1 MLALPV
7 WVGVADA
14 IPVTEGDRTGRIRKP
29 DRKSRHFHQMNLS
42 RVIEHV
48 GHDLRCGIRQLCKSP
63 GFTLTA
69 VLTLALGIGANT
81 VMFSVLNAVMLRPLP
96 FAAADRLVR
105 VFSLKDGIKLGPSA
119 LDLRDFAL
127 RNHTFEKLAVYDQ
140 WPKNITT
147 SDRGGSPEW
156 RFVGLVPAEFF
167 EVLGIQ
173 PILGRL
179 FTPEENTVDHNHVA
193 LITESFWKSHY
204 AKLPSILGQTVIVND
219 EPYTIIG
226 ILPDAI
232 PAWMDGA
239 NLRIEIWE
247 PFLPVPEVFDES
259 SRDGRDFE
267 TVGLLKPGV
276 TIQQARADLKTIAAS
291 LAAEHPVDRGYGATL
306 EPLTHAREGDLGPQ
320 LLLLMG
326 AVTLVLLIACSNLA
340 SLLLARNLARQRE
353 FATRAALGASQNSL
367 VRQILIETLLVS
379 WTGGACGVVLASLII
394 GVLRHQHPPGLSQ
407 LNDLGLDWRVLLFA
421 FVIATATNLLFGML
435 PALLH
440 SRVSFNRA
448 LKEGGR
454 NSDDRSRQ
462 FFRRMLVAG
471 QIALSLM
478 LTIGAGLLIQ
488 TMVRLQNQ
496 DLGFPTRHLLTAR
509 FYLPPAQYRRLSEA
523 ITQFCD
529 AYGRSVRS
537 SPGVQNASI
546 TTIYFPDENWRLMFS
561 IPGRP
566 VFRAEDVP
574 STLFGVVDPYFLR
587 TAGIPVLRGRDFSE
601 SDTENSP
608 VVAIVNQTFAKRYF
622 TNEDPVGKRV
632 QLGAPPESSAKDIW
646 LDKQNVAV
654 TVVGVMKDAKNL
666 GLTRP
671 IEPQLIALF
680 RQMPMV
686 NFGFKDIIVRS
697 EIPPS
702 ILASTL
708 EQQLR
713 LLDPRLALSGI
724 SSMEQNI
731 NDLTSDRQFTSAILA
746 SFAALGVSLSV
757 LGIYGLV
764 SYLVLQ
770 RTQELSIRQAIG
782 ATPIDVLWL
791 ILRQGLRLALLGV
804 GAGLLGV
811 VLLVPILS
819 NLLFDISPLDPITL
833 AAASLALLLVTLL
846 ATALPGRNAM
856 RIDPIRAL
864 RSE

>member
-1 MLALPV
+1 
-7 WVGVADA
+7 
-14 IPVTEGDRTGRIRKP
+14 
-29 DRKSRHFHQMNLS
+29 
-42 RVIEHV
+42 
-48 GHDLRCGIRQLCKSP
+48 
-63 GFTLTA
+63 
-69 VLTLALGIGANT
+69 
-81 VMFSVLNAVMLRPLP
+81 
-96 FAAADRLVR
+96 
-105 VFSLKDGIKLGPSA
+105 
-119 LDLRDFAL
+119 
-127 RNHTFEKLAVYDQ
+127 
-140 WPKNITT
+140 
-147 SDRGGSPEW
+147 
-156 RFVGLVPAEFF
+156 
-167 EVLGIQ
+167 
-173 PILGRL
+173 
-179 FTPEENTVDHNHVA
+179 
-193 LITESFWKSHY
+193 
-204 AKLPSILGQTVIVND
+204 
-219 EPYTIIG
+219 
-226 ILPDAI
+226 
-232 PAWMDGA
+232 
-239 NLRIEIWE
+239 
-247 PFLPVPEVFDES
+247 
-259 SRDGRDFE
+259 
-267 TVGLLKPGV
+267 
-276 TIQQARADLKTIAAS
+276 
-291 LAAEHPVDRGYGATL
+291 
-306 EPLTHAREGDLGPQ
+306 
-320 LLLLMG
+320 
-326 AVTLVLLIACSNLA
+326 
-340 SLLLARNLARQRE
+340 
-353 FATRAALGASQNSL
+353 
-367 VRQILIETLLVS
+367 
-379 WTGGACGVVLASLII
+379 
-394 GVLRHQHPPGLSQ
+394 
-407 LNDLGLDWRVLLFA
+407 
-421 FVIATATNLLFGML
+421 
-435 PALLH
+435 
-440 SRVSFNRA
+440 
-448 LKEGGR
+448 
-454 NSDDRSRQ
+454 
-462 FFRRMLVAG
+462 
-471 QIALSLM
+471 
-478 LTIGAGLLIQ
+478 
-488 TMVRLQNQ
+488 
-496 DLGFPTRHLLTAR
+496 
-509 FYLPPAQYRRLSEA
+509 
-523 ITQFCD
+523 
-529 AYGRSVRS
+529 
-537 SPGVQNASI
+537 
-546 TTIYFPDENWRLMFS
+546 MFS

-632 QLGAPPESSAKDIW
+632 QLGAPPESSAKDVW